1 MSTETADETV
11 PMTLTPAETALGYQ
25 LIPQRDVDEMFQAVK
40 TLGARTLP
48 DGKAYG
54 HLGRCVAALRP
65 HATAGNDAREMV
77 QKAHYP
83 KIESGSEGDEIKV
96 LDPIGMQ
103 NKIGEINRQLCKV
116 QLPGKITDAML
127 PKKLKST
134 DDNEKGVANC
144 LGALVPWLYEFDD
157 DEAN

>member
-1 MSTETADETV
+1 MSAETTDPT
-11 PMTLTPAETALGYQ
+11 PPITLTPAESALGYA
-25 LIPQRDVDEMFQAVK
+25 LIPQRDVDEMFNAVK

-54 HLGRCVAALRP
+54 HIGRCVAALRP
-65 HATAGNDAREMV
+65 HLTAGNDAREMV

-83 KIESGSEGDEIKV
+83 VIDSGAEGEEIKI

-116 QLPGKITDAML
+116 QLPGIITDAML
-127 PKKLKST
+127 PKKLKSC

-144 LGALVPWLYEFDD
+144 LGALVPWLYEFPA

>member
-1 MSTETADETV
+1 MSDEAMDSTAAIV
-11 PMTLTPAETALGYQ
+11 LTPAEVALDYQ
-25 LIPQRDVDEMFQAVK
+25 LIPQRDVDEMFGAVK
-40 TLGARTLP
+40 TIGARTLP

-65 HATAGNDAREMV
+65 HVTAGNDAREMV

-83 KIESGSEGDEIKV
+83 EIESGSEGDEIKV
-96 LDPIGMQ
+96 LDPIGLQ
-103 NKIGEINRQLCKV
+103 TKIGEINRQLCKV
-116 QLPGKITDAML
+116 KLPGLITDAML

-134 DDNEKGVANC
+134 DDNEKGIANC
-144 LGALVPWLYEFDD
+144 LGVLVPWLYEFPA